1 MSSDLEIKKIMLT
14 PDDFTVVTSEKPLVT
29 VLEKMSESKIGHA
42 CVVDQE
48 FKLLGVFTD
57 GDFRRLIL
65 NIQKPLSALLGD
77 DIIKYVTS
85 NPKTVF
91 EDSLFSDVK
100 KLMTQNRIWDL
111 PVVDY
116 QNKLLGLVHMSS
128 LLK

>member
-1 MSSDLEIKKIMLT
+1 
-14 PDDFTVVTSEKPLVT
+14 
-29 VLEKMSESKIGHA
+29 MSESKIGHA
-42 CVVDQE
+42 CIVDKE

-100 KLMTQNRIWDL
+100 KLMSQNKIWDL
-111 PVVDY
+111 PVVDN
-116 QNKLLGLVHMSS
+116 QNRLLGLIHMSS

>member
-1 MSSDLEIKKIMLT
+1 MSIDLEIKNIMLT
-14 PDDFTVVTSEKPLVT
+14 PADFTVVTSEKPLVT
-29 VLEKMSESKIGHA
+29 VLEKMSKSKIGHS
-42 CVVDQE
+42 CIVDQE

-77 DIIKYVTS
+77 DIIKYATS

-100 KLMTQNRIWDL
+100 QLMSQNKIWDL
-111 PVVDY
+111 PVVDNK
-116 QNKLLGLVHMSS
+116 NKLLGLIHMSS

>member
-1 MSSDLEIKKIMLT
+1 MSIDLEIKNIMLT
-14 PDDFTVVTSEKPLVT
+14 PADFTVVTSEKPLVT
-29 VLEKMSESKIGHA
+29 VLEKMSDSKIGHA
-42 CVVDQE
+42 CIVDQE

-77 DIIKYVTS
+77 DIIKYATS

-100 KLMTQNRIWDL
+100 QLMSQNKIWDL
-111 PVVDY
+111 PVVDNK
-116 QNKLLGLVHMSS
+116 NKLLGLIHMSS

>member
-1 MSSDLEIKKIMLT
+1 MSIDLQIKSIMLT
-14 PDDFTVVTSEKPLVT
+14 PDNFTVVTSEKQLVM

-42 CVVDQE
+42 CIVDQE

-100 KLMTQNRIWDL
+100 KLMSQNKIWDL
-111 PVVDY
+111 PVVDDK
-116 QNKLLGLVHMSS
+116 NKLLGLIHMSS

>member
-1 MSSDLEIKKIMLT
+1 MSIDLQIKSIMLT
-14 PDDFTVVTSEKPLVT
+14 PDNFTVVTSEKQLVM

-42 CVVDQE
+42 CIVDQE

-65 NIQKPLSALLGD
+65 NIQKPLSAILGD

-100 KLMTQNRIWDL
+100 KLMSQNKIWDL
-111 PVVDY
+111 PVVDN
-116 QNKLLGLVHMSS
+116 QNKLLGLIHMSS